1 MAAKEEALSPDAV
14 AEAVQANWLFERLPD
29 RVMDTLTP
37 AQKDALHQAVDD
49 PSWKRPPVNIRFSVP
64 FIHRRFYVTIVSG
77 KERRSP
83 ERRATERHKYPL
95 RTIAN
100 AFFFVGAATV
110 FYVLAV
116 IALALQSA
124 IVEF

>member
-1 MAAKEEALSPDAV
+1 MAAKDDALSPDRV
-14 AEAVQANWLFERLPD
+14 AEAAQANWLFDRLPEWVVD
-29 RVMDTLTP
+29 SLTP
-37 AQKDALHQAVDD
+37 EQKDALHQAVDD

-77 KERRSP
+77 KERRSA
-83 ERRATERHKYPL
+83 ERRAKERHKYPL

-100 AFFFVGAATV
+100 VFFFVGAATV
-110 FYVLAV
+110 FYALAV